1 MKIQRLT
8 MSQALVKAMMA
19 QKIKLDDGSIQPFFA
34 GMWAIFG
41 HGNVAGLGEALQ
53 EVKHEFPTFR
63 GQNEQSMAHTAI
75 AYAKGKR
82 RKQVMACTT
91 SIGPGSLNLVT
102 AAGVAHANR
111 LPILLLPSDVFATR
125 MPDPVLQQL
134 EDFGDGTVSVNDCFK
149 TVSRYFDRIT
159 RPEQIVPAFQRAMT
173 VLTDPAECGPVT
185 LSLCQDVQTM
195 AWDFPESFFEERI
208 HYIRRIHPDPFE
220 LATIKEILLQAK
232 KPLAIIGGGVAY
244 SGAEKLL
251 EAFCNKHGIP
261 AGETNAGKSAI
272 PDQSPLNMGG
282 IGVSGTAV
290 ANALANETDVI
301 LAIGTRLQDFTTGS
315 WAVFNNPN
323 LKIISINVQPFDAT
337 KHLSYP
343 MIADAKVGIEL
354 LCQAIGE
361 YKADPTWT
369 NKATS
374 LKAKWYETA
383 DRYMALPDSNAT
395 KLPSDAQV
403 IGAVMRSTP
412 DNTIVVCAAG
422 GLPGELQ
429 KLWRAKE
436 SGGYH
441 MEYGFSCMGYEVAG
455 GIGAKM
461 AEPDRNVVVMVGD
474 GSYMMLNSEI
484 ISSIMLGVKI
494 TIVLLDNR
502 GYGCIN
508 RLQQVCG
515 GKPFNNML
523 IDTHHKILPD
533 IDFAQHAQSM
543 GAISLKVAS
552 ISQLQDAL
560 KQSEK
565 NDRTTVIVID
575 TEAESITE
583 ECGYWWDVAVPEVS
597 KQKTVNEAYE
607 GYLNYKKIQRHW
619 N

>member
-1 MKIQRLT
+1 MKTIRLT

-19 QKIKLDDGSIQPFFA
+19 QKIRLDDGSVQPFFA

-41 HGNVAGLGEALQ
+41 HGNVAGLGEALH
-53 EVKHEFPTFR
+53 EVKDQFPTFR
-63 GQNEQSMAHTAI
+63 GQNEQGMAHTAI
-75 AYAKGKR
+75 AFAKGKR
-82 RKQVMACTT
+82 RKQIMACTA
-91 SIGPGSLNLVT
+91 SIGPGSLNMVT

-125 MPDPVLQQL
+125 LPDPVLQQL
-134 EDFGDGTVSVNDCFK
+134 EDFGDGTVSVNDSFK
-149 TVSRYFDRIT
+149 PVSRYFDRIT

-195 AWDFPESFFEERI
+195 AWDFPETFFQEKI
-208 HYIRRIHPDPFE
+208 HYIRRLHPDPSE
-220 LATIKEILLQAK
+220 LENAKEILLKAK
-232 KPLAIIGGGVAY
+232 KPLIIIGGGVAY
-244 SGAEKLL
+244 SGAEKLV
-251 EAFCNKHGIP
+251 EDFCNKHGIP

-290 ANALANETDVI
+290 ANALANEADVI
-301 LAIGTRLQDFTTGS
+301 LAIGSRLQDFTTGS

-323 LKIISINVQPFDAT
+323 LEIIGLNIQAFDGT
-337 KHLSYP
+337 KHNSHPL
-343 MIADAKVGIEL
+343 IGDAKAVLEL
-354 LCQAIGE
+354 LGQQIAH
-361 YKADPTWT
+361 YKTDSSWT
-369 NKATS
+369 EKAKS
-374 LKAKWYETA
+374 LKADWYKTA
-383 DRYMALPDSNAT
+383 DKYMALPAPT
-395 KLPSDAQV
+395 AEKLSSDAQV
-403 IGAVMRSTP
+403 IGAVMRSIP
-412 DNTIVVCAAG
+412 DNSIVVCAAG

-429 KLWRAKE
+429 KLWRAKQ

-441 MEYGFSCMGYEVAG
+441 MEYGFSCMGYEIAG

-484 ISSIMLGVKI
+484 VSSIMLGVKI
-494 TIVLLDNR
+494 TVVLLDNL

-515 GKPFNNML
+515 GKQFNNMYVN
-523 IDTHHKILPD
+523 THHKTLPT
-533 IDFAQHAQSM
+533 IDFVLHARGL
-543 GAISLKVAS
+543 GAISEKVSSVQA
-552 ISQLQDAL
+552 LQEAL
-560 KQSEK
+560 KKSEQ

-575 TEAESITE
+575 TEAVSITE

-607 GYLNYKKIQRHW
+607 AYLNYKKTQRHW